1 MKHRHRMPF
10 GAEILDDAAVRF
22 RLWAPRAQN
31 LAVEVDSK
39 SLPMRALD
47 DGWFELTTREAGPG
61 TRYESLST
69 AAIEFSIQLL
79 FTNFPA
85 CAVRAKSSSGG
96 VRMAT
101 EQLPRRISAKTSEM
115 IY

>member
-1 MKHRHRMPF
+1 MKHRHRKPF

-31 LAVEVDSK
+31 LAVEVNSK

-61 TRYESLST
+61 TRYE
-69 AAIEFSIQLL
+69 
-79 FTNFPA
+79 FT
-85 CAVRAKSSSGG
+85 VD
-96 VRMAT
+96 
-101 EQLPRRISAKTSEM
+101 RRHKVP
-115 IY
+115 